1 MKVIYYIPNEPIF
14 KGARN
19 GRTGVE
25 GDSSALHLTVVC
37 GHVCL
42 GHGGHAGH
50 TVGGG
55 HFVSGQRGRGHG
67 GQSPHSRL
75 LQDEVSIITGSGVG
89 IDVLRTY

>member
-1 MKVIYYIPNEPIF
+1 MPNPPMLR
-14 KGARN
+14 GAWK
-19 GRTGVE
+19 GRTCEG

-42 GHGGHAGH
+42 GHEGHAGQ

-55 HFVSGQRGRGHG
+55 HFTSGHLGRGHG

-75 LQDEVSIITGSGVG
+75 LHEDVSTIIGSAVG
-89 IDVLRTY
+89 TELLRTY

>member
-1 MKVIYYIPNEPIF
+1 MPNVPMF
-14 KGARN
+14 KGARK

-42 GHGGHAGH
+42 GQDGHAGH

-55 HFVSGQRGRGHG
+55 HLVSGQRGRGQG

-75 LQDEVSIITGSGVG
+75 LHEDVSTMIGSGVG
-89 IDVLRTY
+89 TELLRTY